1 MPKGLGR
8 GSGRASS
15 NCLGTCA
22 GEPPAGPGELG
33 AGTGAGLLGLL
44 VMGCPAD
51 CYAAAA
57 TETVPCCR
65 PGSSAF
71 CMQHSP
77 GPQAAAAR
85 SGPAC
90 CTSSTCIPFGPCKCC
105 ATPLPGHH
113 HDDHQDDEPEQHH
126 HDDDHPAHHKPPR
139 LHATMS
145 SRTTSSTMQQPQPA
159 VSRSPSQLWEGCRWL
174 RRRRRLVPIWQR
186 CRIPASVVT
195 AWGESVAYAGMPADV
210 TLPASQ
216 HSHREQPCL

>member
-1 MPKGLGR
+1 MGR
-8 GSGRASS
+8 
-15 NCLGTCA
+15 
-22 GEPPAGPGELG
+22 
-33 AGTGAGLLGLL
+33 
-44 VMGCPAD
+44 PAD
-51 CYAAAA
+51 CHAAAA

-90 CTSSTCIPFGPCKCC
+90 CTSSTCSPSGPCKCC

-113 HDDHQDDEPEQHH
+113 S
-126 HDDDHPAHHKPPR
+126 PATTTTTTTRTTNPSGTTTMTTNPHIGSTPPR

-145 SRTTSSTMQQPQPA
+145 SRTTGSTRQQPQPA

-174 RRRRRLVPIWQR
+174 RRRCCRVPIWQR

-195 AWGESVAYAGMPADV
+195 AWGSRWHTPGCPPMSHCPPLNTHIGSSHACEGEESHLHGPWQVIA
-210 TLPASQ
+210 LQ
-216 HSHREQPCL
+216 ER